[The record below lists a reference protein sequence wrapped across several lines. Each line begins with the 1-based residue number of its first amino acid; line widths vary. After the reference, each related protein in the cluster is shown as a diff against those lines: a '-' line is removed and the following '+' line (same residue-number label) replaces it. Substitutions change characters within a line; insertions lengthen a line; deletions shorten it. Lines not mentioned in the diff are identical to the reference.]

1 MSRSIGFAIVSA
13 MVVAGV
19 ASAAPRAAST
29 KALAGAASAKAS
41 ASQATKPSSS
51 MKSSKPAND
60 SHSLK
65 GTLEKFDASS
75 RMLTVHTSK
84 GAETLALGPNAHI
97 MQGSKTMTADDLAS
111 HTGSKVDV
119 KYTESNGQKTA
130 QNVRLTAQAS
140 GKMKKPSRYE

>member
-1 MSRSIGFAIVSA
+1 MSRISRSLGFAIVSA

-29 KALAGAASAKAS
+29 KAMAG
-41 ASQATKPSSS
+41 QATKPSSS